1 MSNFDNSLTRLPPKI
16 FELTII
22 PYFRFTS
29 SLLSDFLGHRT
40 LDAITYNAEKAFI
53 SHCSCKDIDIL
64 REQLQYFRKD
74 MSVFLEQIKTM
85 RKILVRIDVIV
96 KNNEQS
102 DFLEK
107 MSAHPIC
114 RKVLEDM
121 GSRSMMIGGRMTIW
135 KRLIGQ
141 ESWRHEKLNTFFSNL
156 SLYLKKTFASFHI
169 PRNSELVLRGQV
181 QDIFLEALTNPD
193 FGKPELSAVDKVIQD
208 IYKELAV
215 EFLKNMPPAGTTSIT
230 KSA

>member
-1 MSNFDNSLTRLPPKI
+1 
-16 FELTII
+16 
-22 PYFRFTS
+22 
-29 SLLSDFLGHRT
+29 
-40 LDAITYNAEKAFI
+40 
-53 SHCSCKDIDIL
+53 
-64 REQLQYFRKD
+64 
-74 MSVFLEQIKTM
+74 MSVFLEQIKTL
-85 RKILVRIDVIV
+85 RKILVRLDVIV

-121 GSRSMMIGGRMTIW
+121 GCHSMMIGGRMTIW
-135 KRLIGQ
+135 KRVIGQ
-141 ESWRHEKLNTFFSNL
+141 ETWRHGKLNTFSSNL

-169 PRNSELVLRGQV
+169 PRNSEIVQRGQI
-181 QDIFLEALTNPD
+181 QDMFLEALTNPD
-193 FGKPELSAVDKVIQD
+193 FGKPDLSAVDKVVQN

-215 EFLKNMPPAGTTSIT
+215 EFLKNMPPAGTISNT

>member
-1 MSNFDNSLTRLPPKI
+1 MNNIDNSLTRLPPKI

-53 SHCSCKDIDIL
+53 SHCSCKDREIL
-64 REQLQYFRKD
+64 LEQLQYFRKD

-102 DFLEK
+102 NFLEK

-114 RKVLEDM
+114 RKILEDM
-121 GSRSMMIGGRMTIW
+121 GCRSMIIGGRFTIW
-135 KRLIGQ
+135 KRLTGQ
-141 ESWRHEKLNTFFSNL
+141 ETWRNGKFNIFITNL
-156 SLYLKKTFASFHI
+156 SSFLKKNFASFHI
-169 PRNSELVLRGQV
+169 PRNSELVLNGQI

-193 FGKPELSAVDKVIQD
+193 FGKPDLSAVDKVVQE
-208 IYKELAV
+208 IYKELAE
-215 EFLKNMPPAGTTSIT
+215 EFLKNMPPAGTTSNT